1 MKLIVVLLC
10 FIIPFNGIS
19 KEDTTANKFYKPLI
33 VSGSIITTGLLLQNS
48 KYSLQNKY
56 GGLTDT
62 RIDDY
67 INYAP
72 MAIMYGT
79 NLAGLPSKNTLFNQ
93 TKFLVMAQC
102 LNAGIVLILKH
113 FTGIERPDKSNFYSF
128 PSGHTSM
135 SFVGA
140 TTLFN
145 EFKVSS
151 YLLASSGFL
160 FSTATGLL
168 RVTNNKHWMPD
179 VLVGAGIGILATSI
193 IYKLEPLKNWNPFKR
208 KSQTNFSLSPSI
220 DFYNKQFG
228 LTLSL

>member
-1 MKLIVVLLC
+1 MRSLVVFLC
-10 FIIPFNGIS
+10 FIIPFNGIC
-19 KEDTTANKFYKPLI
+19 KIDTTANKFYKPLI
-33 VSGSIITTGLLLQNS
+33 VSGSLITSGLLLQNS

-56 GGLTDT
+56 GDLTDT
-62 RIDDY
+62 KIDDY
-67 INYAP
+67 IQYAP
-72 MAIMYGT
+72 MAIMYGA
-79 NLAGLPSKNTLFNQ
+79 NLTGIRPKNSLLNQ
-93 TKFLVMAQC
+93 TKFLVMSQC
-102 LNAGIVLILKH
+102 LNAGIVLSLKY
-113 FTGIERPDKSNFYSF
+113 FTGIESPDKSNFHSF

-145 EFKVSS
+145 EFQGSS

-160 FSTATGLL
+160 FSTATGVL
-168 RVTNNKHWMPD
+168 RVTNNKHWVPD

-208 KSQTNFSLSPSI
+208 KSQTNMSFSPSI
-220 DFYNKQFG
+220 DFYNKQFS